1 VNLPTKHGGNKIGFS
16 LASVSERGMIVPG
29 PAPRDRERWCI
40 QPITISGSLFGG
52 DIATGRRRL
61 LHKLGA
67 SEQETNRSKL
77 LLPSEIHASQRL
89 RWNGAAASGEAIER
103 HRIDAGSR
111 SGSRQTK
118 TPPPPCAYHALGGA
132 AFCLIMT
139 RKEELLCPWQAWQR
153 PTLPGLKP

>member
-29 PAPRDRERWCI
+29 PAPRDRDRWCI

-89 RWNGAAASGEAIER
+89 RWNGAAASGEAIGR
-103 HRIDAGSR
+103 HHIDANARKQLRTNKNAASPLR
-111 SGSRQTK
+111 I
-118 TPPPPCAYHALGGA
+118 PCAGGSGVL
-132 AFCLIMT
+132 FDHDT
-139 RKEELLCPWQAWQR
+139 
-153 PTLPGLKP
+153 